1 MPIAVLKIYFNFFL
15 RLPNCLQKSCIKMS
29 HAWFLCSYISHE
41 SMPSIQGYSSE
52 QDPGATELQHCL
64 HIKWHLC
71 NVSLPLKYL
80 ANLFNAKD
88 MHSVC
93 IHIVLRKSLTMDSY
107 NLGSGDS
114 VDFPLHL
121 LNEKPGWL
129 RKAHLIRT
137 KLARIITFNNSLLIT
152 MWYLCFKI
160 FQALISCNIRNRLL

>member
-1 MPIAVLKIYFNFFL
+1 
-15 RLPNCLQKSCIKMS
+15 MS
-29 HAWFLCSYISHE
+29 HAWVLRSYVSHE
-41 SMPSIQGYSSE
+41 CMPSTQGYSPE

-64 HIKWHLC
+64 HIRWHLC

-107 NLGSGDS
+107 NLGSEDS
-114 VDFPLHL
+114 DDFSLHL

-152 MWYLCFKI
+152 M
-160 FQALISCNIRNRLL
+160 